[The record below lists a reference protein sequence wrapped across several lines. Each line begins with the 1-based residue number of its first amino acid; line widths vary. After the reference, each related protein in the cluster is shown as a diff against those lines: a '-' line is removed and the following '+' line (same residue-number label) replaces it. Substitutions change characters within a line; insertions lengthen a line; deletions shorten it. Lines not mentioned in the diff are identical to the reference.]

1 MWLPE
6 VLVDTPITLFC
17 LHAPPSHSHHR
28 PPVDAGEDVSGSTS
42 QFLDVFDGEGAVVAR
57 VPADSTGAWVAHA
70 ALVAT
75 ATAAVAAATAAPLP
89 VADSEVL

>member
-1 MWLPE
+1 M
-6 VLVDTPITLFC
+6 
-17 LHAPPSHSHHR
+17 
-28 PPVDAGEDVSGSTS
+28 
-42 QFLDVFDGEGAVVAR
+42 AR

-75 ATAAVAAATAAPLP
+75 ATAAVAATAAPLF